1 MKKAIQGA
9 SKVFDIYQNL
19 TVKNYTTAL
28 ILAAGAS
35 SRMGANIS
43 KQFLPVAGI
52 PILARAMLSYEK
64 CPLIREIVVVAR
76 PQDKKTVLDLIAEY
90 HITKCKTVADGG
102 ADRAESA
109 RNGLNAVS
117 PNTKFIAIADGA
129 RCLTTP
135 TQIARVCLCAY
146 KNKAAS
152 AGYPIT
158 DTVKR
163 TGVLGNVKETVDRE
177 NLWAVQTP
185 QVFHFSLYAAAS
197 ARAQADRFSPTD
209 DNGLIEHMGY
219 GVRLVDCGRENIKI
233 TMPAD
238 IRLAEAILAARTEE
252 DEND

>member
-1 MKKAIQGA
+1 MKKVIRGA
-9 SKVFDIYQNL
+9 TKVYDAYRNL
-19 TVKNYTTAL
+19 TVKNYTTAM
-28 ILAAGAS
+28 ILAAGSS
-35 SRMGANIS
+35 SRMGANVS
-43 KQFLPVAGI
+43 KQFLNISGI
-52 PILARAMLSYEK
+52 PVIARTLAAYQE

-76 PQDKKTVLDLIAEY
+76 PQDKQAVSELLEQYEIS
-90 HITKCKTVADGG
+90 KCKAIVPGG

-117 PNTKFIAIADGA
+117 ANTRFVAVADGA

-135 TQIARVCLCAY
+135 AQIARVCLCAY

-185 QVFHFSLYAAAS
+185 QVFALPLYAAAS
-197 ARAQADRFSPTD
+197 ARAQADHFSPTD
-209 DNGLIEHMGY
+209 DNGLIEHLGF

-233 TMPAD
+233 TTPAD
-238 IRLAEAILAARTEE
+238 LRLAEAILAAREKEE
-252 DEND
+252 ADE

>member
-1 MKKAIQGA
+1 MKKAIKGA
-9 SKVFDIYQNL
+9 TEVLNLYQNL

-35 SRMGANIS
+35 SRMGSQIS
-43 KQFLPVAGI
+43 KQFLEVDGVPV
-52 PILARAMLSYEK
+52 LARSLQAYEQ

-76 PQDKKTVLDLIAEY
+76 PQDQQIVLDLIDQYE
-90 HITKCKTVADGG
+90 ISKCKTVVSGG

-117 PNTKFIAIADGA
+117 TNTKFIAVADGA

-135 TQIARVCLCAY
+135 MQIARVCLCAY

-163 TGVLGNVKETVDRE
+163 TGALGNVKETVNRE

-185 QVFHFSLYAAAS
+185 QVFAFPLYTAAT
-197 ARAQADRFSPTD
+197 ARAQADNFSPTD

-219 GVRLVDCGRENIKI
+219 GVRLVDCGKENIKI

-238 IRLAEAILAARTEE
+238 IRLAEAILAARKKE
-252 DEND
+252 DNDE

>member
-1 MKKAIQGA
+1 MKKAIKGA
-9 SKVFDIYQNL
+9 TEVLNLYQNL

-35 SRMGANIS
+35 SRMGSQIS
-43 KQFLPVAGI
+43 KQFLEVDGI
-52 PILARAMLSYEK
+52 PVLARTLQAYEQ
-64 CPLIREIVVVAR
+64 CPLIREIVIVAR
-76 PQDKKTVLDLIAEY
+76 PQDEQTVLGIVEQY
-90 HITKCKTVADGG
+90 EISKCKTVVPGG
-102 ADRAESA
+102 SDRAESA

-117 PNTKFIAIADGA
+117 ANTKFLAVADGA

-135 TQIARVCLCAY
+135 AQIARVCLCAY

-152 AGYPIT
+152 AGHPIT

-163 TGVLGNVKETVDRE
+163 TGVLGNVKETVERE

-185 QVFHFSLYAAAS
+185 QVFALPLYAAAT
-197 ARAQADRFSPTD
+197 ARAQADNFSPTD
-209 DNGLIEHMGY
+209 DNGLIEHLGY

-238 IRLAEAILAARTEE
+238 IRLAEAILAARKKE
-252 DEND
+252 DDDE

>member
-1 MKKAIQGA
+1 MKKAMRGA
-9 SKVFDIYQNL
+9 TKAYDLYQNL

-28 ILAAGAS
+28 ILAAGSS
-35 SRMGANIS
+35 SRMGGAVS
-43 KQFLPVAGI
+43 KQFLKVSGI
-52 PILARAMLSYEK
+52 PVLARTLLAYEE

-76 PQDKKTVLDLIAEY
+76 TQDEHAVQDMIEQFD
-90 HITKCKTVADGG
+90 ISKCKAIVPGG

-109 RNGLNAVS
+109 RKGLNAVS
-117 PNTKFIAIADGA
+117 ANTRFLAVADGA

-135 TQIARVCLCAY
+135 LQIARVCLCAY

-163 TGVLGNVKETVDRE
+163 TGVLGNVKETVERE

-185 QVFHFSLYAAAS
+185 QVFALPLYAAAT
-197 ARAQADRFSPTD
+197 ARAQADNFSPTD
-209 DNGLIEHMGY
+209 DNGLIEHLGY

-238 IRLAEAILAARTEE
+238 IRLAEAILAARNEEEE
-252 DEND
+252 DE

>member
-1 MKKAIQGA
+1 MKKVLKGA
-9 SKVFDIYQNL
+9 GELLNLYQKL

-28 ILAAGAS
+28 ILAAGS
-35 SRMGANIS
+35 STRMGSKTS
-43 KQFLPVAGI
+43 KQFLEVGGMPV
-52 PILARAMLSYEK
+52 LARTLKAYET

-76 PQDKKTVLDLIAEY
+76 AQDKELVQDLVDSYDIS
-90 HITKCKTVADGG
+90 KCAAIIPGG
-102 ADRAESA
+102 KDRAESA

-117 PNTKFIAIADGA
+117 IDTRFLAVADGA

-135 TQIARVCLCAY
+135 LQIARVCLCAY

-163 TGVLGNVKETVDRE
+163 TGVLGNVKETVERE

-185 QVFHFSLYAAAS
+185 QVFALPLYAAAT
-197 ARAQADRFSPTD
+197 ARAEADNFSPTD

-219 GVRLVDCGRENIKI
+219 GVRLVDCGKENIKI
-233 TMPAD
+233 TLPED
-238 IRLAEAILAARTEE
+238 IRLAEAILAARGEE
-252 DEND
+252 DDDE